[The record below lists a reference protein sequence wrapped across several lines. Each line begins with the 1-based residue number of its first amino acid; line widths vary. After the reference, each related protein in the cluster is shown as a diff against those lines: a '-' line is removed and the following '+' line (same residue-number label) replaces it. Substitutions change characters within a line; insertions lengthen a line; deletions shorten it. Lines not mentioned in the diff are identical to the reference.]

1 MPKMMV
7 EKLRCPKCFASL
19 AEGEMKL
26 LCAGPSPH
34 EYDIKFGIPA
44 FTDDA
49 DFEDHWSAHAV
60 DSIPPTKIERAEV
73 FLEPALA
80 GAGEA
85 DGISVLDVGC
95 GNGVHAAVVSSKRD
109 ADIEYHGVDLSAA
122 ALMAI
127 RQRGRNAALVRADAL
142 NLPMQDGIF
151 DVAFSYGVL
160 GYTGSPERGVREI
173 ARVLKP
179 GGLMGIWLAPVQRG
193 LSGLILST
201 VRMICR
207 HGGSFVTQAVANIIV
222 PFLPVISTNS
232 GMSLRNASW
241 KQCKEV
247 VLVNIQPENLIYP
260 SRKDVLSWLDSAG
273 MRIETED
280 HAYPITL
287 WARKL

>member
-1 MPKMMV
+1 MATVMV
-7 EKLRCPKCFASL
+7 EKLRCPKCIASL
-19 AEGEMKL
+19 TQAETKL
-26 LCAGPSPH
+26 LCSGPSAH

-49 DFEDHWSAHAV
+49 DFEDHWSAHGV
-60 DSIPPTKIERAEV
+60 DSIPPTKIQRAEQ
-73 FLEPALA
+73 FLEPVLS
-80 GAGEA
+80 GAG
-85 DGISVLDVGC
+85 DGIKVLDVGC
-95 GNGVHAAVVSSKRD
+95 GNGVHAAVVSSKCD

-122 ALMAI
+122 ALVAI
-127 RQRGRNAALVRADAL
+127 RQRDRDVALVRADAL
-142 NLPMQDGIF
+142 NLPMQDGTF

-160 GYTGSPERGVREI
+160 GYTGAPDRGVKEL

-207 HGGSFVTQAVANIIV
+207 YGGSFVTHAMANTIV
-222 PFLPVISTNS
+222 PFLPFLSTNS

-260 SRKDVLSWLDSAG
+260 SRSDVLSWLESAG

-280 HAYPITL
+280 HEYPITF